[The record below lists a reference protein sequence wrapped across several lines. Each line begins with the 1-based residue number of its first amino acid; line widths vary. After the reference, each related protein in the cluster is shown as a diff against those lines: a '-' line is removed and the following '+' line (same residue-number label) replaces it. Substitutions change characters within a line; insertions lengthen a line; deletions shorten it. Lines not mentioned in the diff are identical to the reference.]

1 MKKLFGT
8 LKTAIWCL
16 VGVFLGSSV
25 YTVLDYKAHPGLYQT
40 YSAPWYMGIL
50 LSAGVTAALVLVL
63 LVILAVLKKKSG
75 MKAEKSEG
83 R

>member
-1 MKKLFGT
+1 MRIPSGCWLCWIGRARSTSKIT
-8 LKTAIWCL
+8 DVIPSRRCRE
-16 VGVFLGSSV
+16 
-25 YTVLDYKAHPGLYQT
+25 D
-40 YSAPWYMGIL
+40 SAPWYMGIL

-63 LVILAVLKKKSG
+63 LVILAVLKKKPG